1 MYIDGGVIEK
11 ISLHSHQIFILT
23 AGIPGY
29 TLCTLDWM
37 VMKGIGQQLVEIMW
51 ENYSA
56 GYHRTRPFPDNR
68 CLPACML
75 LNWKTPTSESARRRR
90 EGIHWK
96 GWLWSATGIHCTT
109 TITTA
114 GIDKSESQW
123 EILVQHS
130 NEIQI
135 SLGSLVKYD
144 ASGLIRTNPGPSQ
157 SVSRYIF
164 AEQGKWHRRRRR
176 RSLGD
181 CEIIRSLDKW
191 IETISLPFDS
201 VLLRY
206 RQWEIFMSSSCNN
219 HRRAARINVSLS
231 EICPSLVCCWQRQ
244 IHSGGIILDT
254 WIRWVCGGRRLDI
267 FLLSIKRNL
276 FVPHLWQGG
285 QRQLI
290 RGQ

>member
-29 TLCTLDWM
+29 TLCTLDGDERNRTTISGNY
-37 VMKGIGQQLVEIMW
+37 VGELLSGLSSHSTFPGQQM
-51 ENYSA
+51 
-56 GYHRTRPFPDNR
+56 
-68 CLPACML
+68 PACML

-90 EGIHWK
+90 EGIYWK
-96 GWLWSATGIHCTT
+96 GWLWSATGIHCTN
-109 TITTA
+109 ITTA

-164 AEQGKWHRRRRR
+164 AEQGKWHKRRR

-219 HRRAARINVSLS
+219 NRRAARINVSLS

-244 IHSGGIILDT
+244 IHSGGITLDT